1 MNLQAYS
8 VAVRLSAQDD
18 LTRVLK
24 MVSQDVLALHKNL
37 QSVVKDL
44 QNITKYAQNATTSI
58 TAMSQAMNGRF
69 SGATRDANNYATAM
83 RSVTE
88 QAQRAHSA
96 IKNLPSQTASA
107 MPYLA
112 LGAVTG
118 ATAAGGSGGY
128 RPPSGLLGLTGPNN
142 TAGNYGGWNGWKNG
156 VPPGG
161 WGGGGQP
168 PGGSGRNN
176 LNGNGHANGMTN
188 LATGYLGY
196 ELFNSITEK
205 GVSYERELARLRQ
218 MGLDT
223 SQINEAKAFTDSHSV
238 INTSRLDRLRI
249 FTDAQGSFRESGM
262 GGKKAMEAAEVM
274 TPILAKYEVASH
286 ALSGQSQAAASG
298 NMRNL
303 NKIVE
308 IMGGLSDTAKAASIV
323 DGVFKA
329 SQSSGRMVD
338 ERALRLFVAHGST
351 ATNHQSVR
359 AIMGALEPIIGEM
372 GGDVTANGM
381 LTAYNRI
388 SGNMSLVPKNLRREM
403 ARLGIAD
410 ATGIEQTRDLT
421 NLQATNLPGY
431 IEKIMKIYKAHG
443 ITNSVDIE
451 HENSI
456 LFGRSGAKIYN
467 RIMAQMDTIEKS
479 LTSYDI
485 SRGTMPILNDPNNH
499 VLMAREA
506 MAKSF
511 EDLQIALAQKG
522 GVMESFTRGIDNV
535 TKGINVLTRAVDSH
549 PNMARYA
556 ADGAMV
562 ITALAGI
569 SGGMWV
575 LKHAANGLIGPLKF
589 LVGSK
594 GFPLLGDTIGALPN
608 IVTMAIAGVLA
619 ANATEIYNRIQA
631 MREGK
636 PYDQLL
642 TQTQENKD
650 KEENARRNWNK
661 NNPGQPYIGSR
672 VWDLDGIP
680 AKPGVSKASQFP
692 GVPPKQPITMHI
704 TVQSILDGKRI
715 GEHVTKYQTRE
726 ATKAP
731 SGTSAFDSIMS
742 LTYPGQVSG
751 LSTN

>member
-1 MNLQAYS
+1 MASLKSEVKAFIVQSLACFDPPS
-8 VAVRLSAQDD
+8 QVVDA
-18 LTRVLK
+18 VLK
-24 MVSQDVLALHKNL
+24 EFGVKITRQQAESHDPNKAAGKTLAKKWIDMFN
-37 QSVVKDL
+37 
-44 QNITKYAQNATTSI
+44 
-58 TAMSQAMNGRF
+58 
-69 SGATRDANNYATAM
+69 ATRDRFQNETADIAIANKAY
-83 RSVTE
+83 R
-88 QAQRAHSA
+88 
-96 IKNLPSQTASA
+96 LPSQAANA

-118 ATAAGGSGGY
+118 SAAAGGGTGNPRPSNGG
-128 RPPSGLLGLTGPNN
+128 
-142 TAGNYGGWNGWKNG
+142 
-156 VPPGG
+156 
-161 WGGGGQP
+161 
-168 PGGSGRNN
+168 
-176 LNGNGHANGMTN
+176 HMNGMTN
-188 LATGYLGY
+188 LATAYVGY

-205 GVSYERELARLRQ
+205 GISYERELARLRQ
-218 MGLDT
+218 MGLNT
-223 SQINEAKAFTDSHSV
+223 AQINEAKAFTDSHSV
-238 INTSRLDRLRI
+238 MNTSRLDRLRI

-262 GGKKAMEAAEVM
+262 GGKKAMEAAEIM
-274 TPILAKYEVASH
+274 MPILAKYEVASQ
-286 ALSGQSQAAASG
+286 ALSGQSQAAAGG

-308 IMGGLSDTAKAASIV
+308 IMGGLSDTAKASSIV

-329 SQSSGRMVD
+329 SQSSGGMVD
-338 ERALRLFVAHGST
+338 PRALKLFVAHGST
-351 ATNHQSVR
+351 ATNHQSIR

-410 ATGIEQTRDLT
+410 GTGIEQFRSLT

-431 IEKIMKIYKAHG
+431 IKKMMQIYKAHG

-451 HENSI
+451 HDNSI
-456 LFGRSGAKIYN
+456 LFGRGGAKIYN
-467 RIMAQMDTIEKS
+467 RIMAQMGTIEQS
-479 LTSYDI
+479 LGSYDI

-535 TKGINVLTRAVDSH
+535 TKGINVLTRAVGSH

-556 ADGAMV
+556 MDGVMV
-562 ITALAGI
+562 ITALAGM
-569 SGGMWV
+569 SGGMWI
-575 LKHAANGLIGPLKF
+575 LKHAAGALIGPIKF
-589 LVGSK
+589 LGGK
-594 GFPLLGDTIGALPN
+594 GGIPLLSKAIGDMPN
-608 IVTMAIAGVLA
+608 VVALA
-619 ANATEIYNRIQA
+619 AAAIGTELGVEIYRRFMAAKN
-631 MREGK
+631 GT
-636 PYDQLL
+636 PYDQLP
-642 TQTQENKD
+642 TQTQEMAERDRLAK
-650 KEENARRNWNK
+650 RNWAISH
-661 NNPGQPYIGSR
+661 PGQPYVGSR
-672 VWDLDGIP
+672 VWDLNGIP

-692 GVPPKQPITMHI
+692 AVPPKQPITMNI
-704 TVQSILDGKRI
+704 TVQSILDGKKI

-731 SGTSAFDSIMS
+731 SGTSAFDSLM
-742 LTYPGQVSG
+742 TMTHPGQVSG